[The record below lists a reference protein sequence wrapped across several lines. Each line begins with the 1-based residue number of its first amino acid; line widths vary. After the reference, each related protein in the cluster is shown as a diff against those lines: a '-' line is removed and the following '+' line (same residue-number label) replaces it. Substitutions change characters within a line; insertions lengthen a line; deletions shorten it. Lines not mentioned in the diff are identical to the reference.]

1 MEMVDGVCF
10 NKAIS
15 ILIELFSANRFSG
28 RLPDGLSDF
37 DGFDYGFIS
46 VLEQKY
52 I

>member
-15 ILIELFSANRFSG
+15 ILIELFTANLFSG

-37 DGFDYGFIS
+37 DGFGYGFIS